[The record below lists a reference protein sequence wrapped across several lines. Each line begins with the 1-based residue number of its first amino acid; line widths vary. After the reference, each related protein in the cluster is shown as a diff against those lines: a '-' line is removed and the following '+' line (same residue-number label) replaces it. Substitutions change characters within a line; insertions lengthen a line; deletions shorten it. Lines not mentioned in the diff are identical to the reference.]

1 MKVLIRDLI
10 NNIIFNEINYLDE
23 YFDNLGITNR
33 LNYCLMNEDIPI
45 INVIASLD
53 DNNDINKFLDN
64 IDEEYCEMFGLTNNS
79 FTTNRKLYLIN
90 YIKHDEEIPLKVSGD
105 ALDVYKTVTNNNLK
119 YKIYS
124 VEVGAL

>member
-10 NNIIFNEINYLDE
+10 NNIIFNESNYLDE
-23 YFDNLGITNR
+23 YFNNLGITNR

-45 INVIASLD
+45 INVIASLND
-53 DNNDINKFLDN
+53 DNDIDKFLDN

>member
-10 NNIIFNEINYLDE
+10 NNIIFNESNYLDE
-23 YFDNLGITNR
+23 YFNNLGITNR

-45 INVIASLD
+45 INVIASLND
-53 DNNDINKFLDN
+53 DNDIDKFLDN

-90 YIKHDEEIPLKVSGD
+90 YIKHDKEIPLKVSGD
-105 ALDVYKTVTNNNLK
+105 ALDVYKTVTNNHLK

>member
-1 MKVLIRDLI
+1 MKVLIKDLI
-10 NNIIFNEINYLDE
+10 NNIIFNESNYLDE